1 MSSKHA
7 NVSEST
13 DKREQFKEIQKWFE
27 YELYELDQMVQTLQD
42 YYTLD
47 AEDVKHLNLHAKRT
61 MLSMLPA
68 LVDSIFIRIARM
80 TECSE
85 KCGHKNLSLGTLVLM
100 LRELDEA
107 EKAKKIQSLLD
118 DLKAKS
124 YSVREQHRNQRFAH
138 VDYAVAMEGKKLP
151 PIPVQLLREITDAM
165 ETLVIEATDSG
176 FSFKATPQ
184 GNIKKLALCLKE
196 YFEMKTA
203 RSTADSN
210 AQKENHF
217 PQQ

>member
-1 MSSKHA
+1 MSSKQA

-27 YELYELDQMVQTLQD
+27 YELYELEQMVQTLQD
-42 YYTLD
+42 YYTLNS
-47 AEDVKHLNLHAKRT
+47 EDITHLNRHAKRT

-68 LVDSIFIRIARM
+68 LVDSIFIRIARL
-80 TECSE
+80 TEPSE
-85 KCGHKNLSLGTLVLM
+85 KCGHKNLTLGTLVLT
-100 LRELDEA
+100 LRELGEA
-107 EKAKKIQSLLD
+107 GKAERIQSLLD

-124 YSVREQHRNQRFAH
+124 YAIREQHRNQRFAH
-138 VDYAVAMEGKKLP
+138 VDFSVALEGKKLP
-151 PIPVQLLREITDAM
+151 PIPVKILREVTDDIEM
-165 ETLVIEATDSG
+165 LVIKATDSG
-176 FSFKATPQ
+176 YSFKATPQ

-210 AQKENHF
+210 A
-217 PQQ
+217 